1 MYQFYIFNSQNHPHQ
16 SSKKCVNLQNYY
28 KAKTLYQKKK
38 KTLPKSLTLV
48 KQKMCK
54 FAKLL
59 QSNCINFPKIQKSD
73 RIYITIQ
80 HEKHPYQLVYNC
92 ANIQNELHNIRGYR
106 RFVSIILLIFF
117 SLSSCHSPISC
128 SLSSSFFAYQTPL
141 LLLGLFNIFS
151 LHTRFLFSFD
161 FF

>member
-1 MYQFYIFNSQNHPHQ
+1 MYQFYIFNSQNHSNQ

-28 KAKTLYQKKK
+28 KAKTLSHTKKKKK

-59 QSNCINFPKIQKSD
+59 QSNCINCPKIQKSD

-80 HEKHPYQLVYNC
+80 HEKHPYQLVCNC
-92 ANIQNELHNIRGYR
+92 ANTQKELHNICGYR

-117 SLSSCHSPISC
+117 FSLFLPQSY
-128 SLSSSFFAYQTPL
+128 LLLSFF
-141 LLLGLFNIFS
+141 F
-151 LHTRFLFSFD
+151 FLCIPDTTSSPWFV
-161 FF
+161 